1 MNKYFFR
8 ALALLFSLT
17 ILYSC
22 NKDSKIVP
30 DEINNTNEYT
40 ADEMALWNQLNNFN
54 LKIKNGLK
62 SEEFISPDSAIW
74 YLEAL
79 FNVQNAVG
87 NDFEESKTYKRDY
100 ALSISSN
107 GMVDLS
113 EIADLN
119 DQMIE
124 DLNYELDLIDADNK
138 FLFVADLKK
147 EALKNDSVKISFKGV
162 LARKPASLYYPI
174 DSTDNWRYGNNL
186 GRCENTQWDSD
197 AGKELKRRF
206 NNPYIAYPFPVYHDT
221 TSTGWINI
229 DNSNVLDYTTSGFE
243 DRIYHELA
251 TSPPCIEHDE
261 LLQLLIDGHYIIY
274 NKANESPSGV
284 RIDGLDFKYF
294 ELWTNNPNPPDNIYK
309 HNYQVWYG
317 NPVRIPPIT
326 D

>member
-1 MNKYFFR
+1 
-8 ALALLFSLT
+8 
-17 ILYSC
+17 
-22 NKDSKIVP
+22 
-30 DEINNTNEYT
+30 
-40 ADEMALWNQLNNFN
+40 
-54 LKIKNGLK
+54 
-62 SEEFISPDSAIW
+62 
-74 YLEAL
+74 
-79 FNVQNAVG
+79 
-87 NDFEESKTYKRDY
+87 
-100 ALSISSN
+100 
-107 GMVDLS
+107 MVDLS
-113 EIADLN
+113 ENADLN
-119 DQMIE
+119 DQLIE

-147 EALKNDSVKISFKGV
+147 EALKSDSVKISFKGV

-206 NNPYIAYPFPVYHDT
+206 NNPNIAYPFPVNHDT

-326 D
+326 VVLYMLLCQINVNK